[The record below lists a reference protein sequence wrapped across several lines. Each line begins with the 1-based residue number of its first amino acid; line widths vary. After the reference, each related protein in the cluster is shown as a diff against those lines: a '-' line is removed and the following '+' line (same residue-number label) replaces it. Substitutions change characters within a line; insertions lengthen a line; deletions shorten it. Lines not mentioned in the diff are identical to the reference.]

1 MKKTL
6 LIICIVFLGIML
18 VLYWNLKQ
26 VQNFNKEVQKF
37 NAQYEFYNREG
48 ICGIDITTVINK
60 AYDNN
65 EKFGVE
71 KDENGY
77 YIPDNENSINIY
89 VKLKNTGKT
98 YKMENIK
105 QTNLESFVTF
115 FGEVEFK
122 CDKIEYHKSNGKI
135 SVMTFESLER

>member
-6 LIICIVFLGIML
+6 SVICIIFLVIML
-18 VLYWNLKQ
+18 ILYWNLKQ
-26 VQNFNKEVQKF
+26 IQAASKEVQKF
-37 NAQYEFYNREG
+37 NSQYEFYNREG

-65 EKFGVE
+65 EKYGVE

-77 YIPDNENSINIY
+77 YIPNDEDSINIY

-105 QTNLESFVTF
+105 QANLDSFVTF

-135 SVMTFESLER
+135 SVMTFEKIEK

>member
-6 LIICIVFLGIML
+6 LIICIVFLVIML
-18 VLYWNLKQ
+18 VLFWNLKQ
-26 VQNFNKEVQKF
+26 VQAVNREVQKF
-37 NAQYEFYNREG
+37 NSQYEFYNREG

-65 EKFGVE
+65 EKFGVK

-89 VKLKNTGKT
+89 VKLKNTGRT

-122 CDKIEYHKSNGKI
+122 CDKIEYHKNGKI
-135 SVMTFESLER
+135 SVMTFESLEN

>member
-6 LIICIVFLGIML
+6 LIICIVFLIIML
-18 VLYWNLKQ
+18 VLFWNLKQ
-26 VQNFNKEVQKF
+26 VQAVNREVQKF
-37 NAQYEFYNREG
+37 NSQYEFYNREG

-65 EKFGVE
+65 EKFGVK

-89 VKLKNTGKT
+89 VKLKNTGRT
-98 YKMENIK
+98 YKMENIR

-122 CDKIEYHKSNGKI
+122 CDKIEYHKNGKI
-135 SVMTFESLER
+135 SVMTFESLEN

>member
-6 LIICIVFLGIML
+6 SIICVIFIIIML
-18 VLYWNLKQ
+18 ILFWNLKQ
-26 VQNFNKEVQKF
+26 VQAVNKEVQKF
-37 NAQYEFYNREG
+37 NSEYEFYNREG

-89 VKLKNTGKT
+89 IKLKNTGKI

-105 QTNLESFVTF
+105 QANLESFVTF

-135 SVMTFESLER
+135 STMTFESLEA

>member
-6 LIICIVFLGIML
+6 SIICIIFLVIML
-18 VLYWNLKQ
+18 ILYWNLKQ
-26 VQNFNKEVQKF
+26 VQAVSKETQKF
-37 NAQYEFYNREG
+37 NSQYEVYNREG
-48 ICGIDITTVINK
+48 ICGIDITTIINK

-77 YIPDNENSINIY
+77 YIPNDEDSINIY

-105 QTNLESFVTF
+105 QANLESFVTF

-135 SVMTFESLER
+135 SVMTFESLEN

>member
-1 MKKTL
+1 MFIL
-6 LIICIVFLGIML
+6 F
-18 VLYWNLKQ
+18 WNLKQ
-26 VQNFNKEVQKF
+26 VQAVNREVQRF
-37 NAQYEFYNREG
+37 NSQYEFYNREG

-65 EKFGVE
+65 EKFGVK
-71 KDENGY
+71 KDESGY

-105 QTNLESFVTF
+105 QANLESFVTF

-122 CDKIEYHKSNGKI
+122 CDKIEYHKNGKI
-135 SVMTFESLER
+135 SVMTFESLENYSLMLIY

>member
-1 MKKTL
+1 MKKTVSV
-6 LIICIVFLGIML
+6 ICIIFLVIMV

-26 VQNFNKEVQKF
+26 VQAFNKEVQKF

-65 EKFGVE
+65 EKFGVK

-77 YIPDNENSINIY
+77 YIPDDEDSINIY
-89 VKLKNTGKT
+89 VKLKNTRKDL
-98 YKMENIK
+98 
-105 QTNLESFVTF
+105 Q
-115 FGEVEFK
+115 
-122 CDKIEYHKSNGKI
+122 NGKH
-135 SVMTFESLER
+135 

>member
-6 LIICIVFLGIML
+6 LIICIVFLVIML
-18 VLYWNLKQ
+18 VLFWNLKQ
-26 VQNFNKEVQKF
+26 VQAVNREVQQF
-37 NAQYEFYNREG
+37 NSQYEFYNREG

-65 EKFGVE
+65 EKFGVK

-89 VKLKNTGKT
+89 VKLKNTGRT
-98 YKMENIK
+98 YKMENIR

-122 CDKIEYHKSNGKI
+122 CDKIEYHKNGKI
-135 SVMTFESLER
+135 SVMTFESLEN

>member
-6 LIICIVFLGIML
+6 LIICIVFLVIML
-18 VLYWNLKQ
+18 VLFWNLKQ
-26 VQNFNKEVQKF
+26 VQAVNREVQKF
-37 NAQYEFYNREG
+37 NSQYEFYNREG

-65 EKFGVE
+65 EKFGVK

-89 VKLKNTGKT
+89 VKLKNTGRT
-98 YKMENIK
+98 YKMENIR

-122 CDKIEYHKSNGKI
+122 CDKIEYHKNGKI
-135 SVMTFESLER
+135 SVMTFESLEN